1 MNHSIPG
8 YYYDPEK
15 RRYFKVEKSK
25 TAPTTAAWSADNVKR
40 RKLDDAEAAAALR
53 RLDLTRNRIKRAR
66 VLNEPLTGG
75 FFAREHGEVWDDLQ
89 PACFATGLKEKGSVP
104 LGDPGFRGQV
114 KHMYVDGQDD
124 RTGMCT
130 IWATVDERTLSTTYV
145 PRDKDNRLDRRLL
158 KNYHLPN
165 LSHGVVFTEFI
176 MPDLSDIKYNAHS
189 NQILFTCR
197 NPGPPD
203 ANILWACAPEVST
216 TMDERVPHFSLPTN
230 FFESLPIRSVASI
243 VRRTCQGNCVSPA
256 LANSPLVC
264 AVGTNF
270 GVVQWARGSDHLS
283 WLTPEPQPKDN
294 GHNLTFPTKFRDIF
308 AVDFHPTNNSVLRI
322 GGRRGVLV
330 SADTRTPWSSWS
342 TLQLP
347 SAITHI
353 RNLNNENQ
361 ILVAGMRNS
370 LGVYDLRFVRE
381 RSREDEESRLE
392 MDPRPAPRSRSHAGK
407 NRSHAPKFNYP
418 TDNDRRRQMERKHDE
433 EACRPVVLF
442 EDYRNNAHTDIGFD
456 YDASTGLVAAAQDNK
471 LGTVALYSVRT
482 GAKVRTLDFTG
493 PGSTPMQPRSISIIR
508 SLQFQTFP
516 RDHMPTLFVGVG
528 PDGGVTAYSFGVDD
542 LGGEE

>member
-1 MNHSIPG
+1 MNPSIPG

-89 PACFATGLKEKGSVP
+89 PACFATGLKEKGSIP
-104 LGDPGFRGQV
+104 LSAPGFHGQV
-114 KHMYVDGQDD
+114 KHMYIDGQDD

-130 IWATVDERTLSTTYV
+130 IWATVDERTLLTTYI
-145 PRDKDNRLDRRLL
+145 PRDKDNRLNSRLL
-158 KNYHLPN
+158 ANYHLTSPR
-165 LSHGVVFTEFI
+165 HQVVFTEFI
-176 MPDLSDIKYNAHS
+176 TNELSDIRYDAHS

-197 NPGPPD
+197 SPGLD
-203 ANILWACAPEVST
+203 SNILWACAPEIST
-216 TMDERVPHFSLPTN
+216 GTDERIPHFSLPTT
-230 FFESLPIRSVASI
+230 FFESLPIQSGPSL

-256 LANSPLVC
+256 SANSSLVC
-264 AVGTNF
+264 AVGTNY
-270 GVVQWARGSDHLS
+270 GVVKWARDCDHLS
-283 WLTPEPQPKDN
+283 WLTPEPQQQIDERNHVYPA
-294 GHNLTFPTKFRDIF
+294 HFRDIF
-308 AVDFHPTNNSVLRI
+308 TVDFHPTNNSVLRF

-342 TLQLP
+342 NLQLP

-361 ILVAGMRNS
+361 ILVAGLQNS
-370 LGVYDLRFVRE
+370 LGVYDMRFVKEKPRE
-381 RSREDEESRLE
+381 EESRLE
-392 MDPRPAPRSRSHAGK
+392 ADYSDSSQLSRPSPQPRPRAGKKRSRATKS
-407 NRSHAPKFNYP
+407 NYP
-418 TDNDRRRQMERKHDE
+418 RDHNERKKGE
-433 EACRPVVLF
+433 EICRPVVLF
-442 EDYRNNAHTDIGFD
+442 ENYRNNAHIDIGFA
-456 YDASTGLVAAAQDNK
+456 YDASTGLVAAAQDNES
-471 LGTVALYSVRT
+471 GTVALYSVRT
-482 GAKVRTLDFTG
+482 GAKVRTLDFTP
-493 PGSTPMQPRSISIIR
+493 PGTTPVQQASVPIIR

-516 RDHMPTLFVGVG
+516 RDHMPTLFVGAG

-542 LGGEE
+542 LDDEE